1 MRTQPSPSHVA
12 GPIRRS
18 SGGVRV
24 GPVRV
29 RGRGRPGRHRAFTL
43 VELIITI
50 GVLGTLAAI
59 AIPRYHSAVV
69 RHRVELAAQRI
80 AADLDLARRTAIA
93 RGETV
98 RVEFLPEKS
107 SYESADAGFAVD
119 LRQSPYG
126 ISAMLIKGE
135 AEGTH
140 QITFDA
146 IGQVTVEDGHLSVLV
161 AVHGVDRIV
170 EYTAAARR
178 STIQ

>member
-1 MRTQPSPSHVA
+1 MLSLTSPSPAA

-18 SGGVRV
+18 LGCGRV

-29 RGRGRPGRHRAFTL
+29 RGRGRRGRRRAFTL
-43 VELIITI
+43 VELIITLGI
-50 GVLGTLAAI
+50 LGTLAAI

-98 RVEFLPEKS
+98 AVQFLPQTS
-107 SYESADAGFAVD
+107 SYTSADADFTVD

-126 ISAMLIKGE
+126 ISAMLVKDE
-135 AEGTH
+135 PDGTH
-140 QITFDA
+140 EISFDA
-146 IGQVTVEDGHLSVLV
+146 IGQVTVAGGTLAVHVE
-161 AVHGVDRIV
+161 VHGVERTV
-170 EYTAAARR
+170 TYTAAARR